1 MDMSSDAEELATY
14 LKSMPLAYR
23 AAFDDEAA
31 RAHQAIVRAR
41 RRGDRA
47 VHVEIWR
54 ELSGRVVAV
63 CVVADDKPGL
73 LSCISAA
80 LLAHRIDV
88 VGAHAYCRTRDDGAV
103 EAVDILWI
111 RRLPGPKNL
120 ISPIRT
126 RHIAALADAIER
138 AVLDARDADG
148 EIGIVPPPPSSSE
161 LLRTGETAVVAEPR
175 LRADPNVTA
184 SARIR
189 FDTSEEDGATI
200 LTVEAVDRPGLL
212 LAVTQALFR
221 AGFQI
226 IGLRATTE
234 GGCAVD
240 RFTLVQAD
248 GTPLRHNHLL
258 ALQPAL
264 LAALDEG
271 AFAPHRLARSTG

>member
-1 MDMSSDAEELATY
+1 MSSHAEELAKY
-14 LKSMPLAYR
+14 LHSMPMEYR
-23 AAFDDEAA
+23 AAFDSDATQ
-31 RAHQAIVRAR
+31 AHEAIVR

-54 ELSGRVVAV
+54 ELSDRVVAI

-80 LLAHRIDV
+80 LLAHKIDV

-103 EAVDILWI
+103 EAVDVLWI
-111 RRLPGPKNL
+111 RRLPGENNL
-120 ISPIRT
+120 ISPIRA
-126 RHIAALADAIER
+126 RHIAALAEAIEK
-138 AVLDARDADG
+138 AVINEVDG
-148 EIGIVPPPPSSSE
+148 VVAVEAPPSSSE
-161 LLRTGETAVVAEPR
+161 LLRTGETPVVAEPTPR
-175 LRADPNVTA
+175 NSGVRS

-189 FDTSEEDGATI
+189 FDTNEDGATV

-234 GGCAVD
+234 EGSAVD

-248 GTPLRHNHLL
+248 GTPLRQSHLL
-258 ALQPAL
+258 GLQPAL
-264 LAALDEG
+264 LAAIDEG
-271 AFAPHRLARSTG
+271 ALAPQRSTA